1 MGIRILLAEDQ
12 GVMRE
17 GLHALLFRQP
27 DFEVVGCVDNGKKAI
42 EKTRTTFPDVVIMDA
57 HMPEMDGVTATK
69 KILEDFPQIKI
80 IFLSIYR
87 NQACVN
93 AAMDAGA
100 SGYVLKDG
108 SIEELV
114 DAVRRV
120 YGGENNVIPNISFE
134 MQHPRKFP
142 EK

>member
-27 DFEVVGCVDNGKKAI
+27 DFEVVGCVDNGKEAI
-42 EKTRTTFPDVVIMDA
+42 ERVKVTFPDVIIMDA
-57 HMPEMDGVTATK
+57 RMPEMGGITATE
-69 KILEDFPQIKI
+69 KILKDFPRIKI
-80 IFLSIYR
+80 VFLSMYR

-93 AAMDAGA
+93 AALDAGA

-120 YGGENNVIPNISFE
+120 YHGETDVTPNISYSKSGTS
-134 MQHPRKFP
+134 P
-142 EK
+142 